1 MRSYKT
7 GNELSRQ
14 ELEHAIPDVY
24 AAPYLVVH
32 RADLHDVLLQE
43 AERLGVAIHLGADIV
58 SIDFF
63 QPSIKLSSGNI
74 YTGDVIIGADGERS
88 FCRERLYGRKEA
100 LQSSGDQVFRIT
112 VKSDDIVQH
121 DHLADL
127 VDPPHINFWVGP
139 DANAVTYPLKREGL
153 LNIVLTH
160 AHKPGERIYYG
171 PQKVAVLEVRKAF
184 DGWDPRFQALLAFA
198 QDCSKWTLFQAN
210 EPFHWIHPAGK
221 FTLLGDSAHS
231 MLPYL

>member
-1 MRSYKT
+1 MRSYKN
-7 GNELSRQ
+7 GEELSRQ
-14 ELEHAIPDVY
+14 ELEHAIPNVY
-24 AAPYLVVH
+24 TVPYLVAH

-43 AERLGVAIHLGADIV
+43 AKRLGVAIRLGADIV

-63 QPSIKLSSGNI
+63 QPSIKLSNGEI
-74 YTGDVIIGADGERS
+74 YTSDVIIGADGERS
-88 FCRERLYGRKEA
+88 FCREMLYGRKEV

-112 VKSDDIVQH
+112 VKSDDVLQH
-121 DHLADL
+121 EHLADL
-127 VDPPHINFWVGP
+127 VAPPNINFWIGP
-139 DANAVTYPLKREGL
+139 DANALTYALKREGL

-160 AHKPGERIYYG
+160 AHKPSDGISYG
-171 PQKVAVLEVRKAF
+171 PQKVAVHEVRKAF
-184 DGWDPRFQALLAFA
+184 DGWDPRFQALLGLA

-210 EPFHWIHPAGK
+210 EPFHWIHPAGR